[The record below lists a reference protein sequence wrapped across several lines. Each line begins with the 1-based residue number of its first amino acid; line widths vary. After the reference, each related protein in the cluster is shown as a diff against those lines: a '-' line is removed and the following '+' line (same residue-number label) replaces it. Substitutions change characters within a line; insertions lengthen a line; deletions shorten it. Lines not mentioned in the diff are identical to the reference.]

1 MIVAGRAPGRQ
12 DHGMATVKR
21 ALVFADGDLP
31 SPALI
36 RELLK
41 QADLVVAAD
50 GGASKALRAGVVV
63 DAVVG
68 DLDSLTRA
76 ARRLIPEERI
86 IEVHDLHSTDLQ
98 KAIDYCLEQGATRID
113 VTAAG
118 GGRSDHA
125 LANLSVIPLYR
136 GRADVRVVDDLF
148 EIRLVDRTTTIDAP
162 VGTVVSLVAIGTC
175 EGVTTSGLRWD
186 LGEQT
191 LRFSPRGVHNE
202 VMHPP
207 ATVSVRSGDL
217 LLFQGRWVEPHM
229 GTG

>member
-1 MIVAGRAPGRQ
+1 
-12 DHGMATVKR
+12 MASVNR

-36 RELLK
+36 RELLDE
-41 QADLVVAAD
+41 ADLVVAAD

-76 ARRLIPEERI
+76 ARRHIPAERI
-86 IEVHDLHSTDLQ
+86 IEVRDLYSTDLQ
-98 KAIDYCLEQGATRID
+98 KAIEYCLEHGASRID

-136 GRADVRVVDDLF
+136 GRADVRVIDDLF
-148 EIRLVDRTTTIDAP
+148 EIRLIDGHTTIDAP
-162 VGTVVSLVAIGTC
+162 IGTVVSLVAIGTC
-175 EGVTTSGLRWD
+175 EGVTTNGLRWD
-186 LGEQT
+186 LTDRT
-191 LRFSPRGVHNE
+191 LQFSPLGVHNE
-202 VMHPP
+202 VVKRP

-217 LLFQGRWVEPHM
+217 LLFQGRWVEPHA
-229 GTG
+229 GEPG